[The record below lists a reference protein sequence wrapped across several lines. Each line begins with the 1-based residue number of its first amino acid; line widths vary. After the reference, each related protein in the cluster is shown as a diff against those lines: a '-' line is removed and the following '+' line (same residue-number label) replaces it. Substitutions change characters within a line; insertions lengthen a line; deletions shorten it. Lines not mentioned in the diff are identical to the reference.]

1 MERFMK
7 KQSLNPD
14 QYRRANR
21 TMCLILAIC
30 YLVYIIVEVINI
42 GKFGMSNGLIMRC
55 VFYGIMLLVSVI
67 AYKVLATRKSC
78 MLVFAVTFLIAY
90 GVLIFNNGVVV
101 ITMVFPALIGFM
113 IYLNSTLVG
122 IGCIGTLAIC
132 VVKCVM
138 LRVAGDMELFN
149 YGILITAGLIVA
161 IVGALSAISLLIDF
175 SKEDRA
181 VIERDA
187 AHRAEVAGIVA
198 GIVDDLNTD
207 FLEILDGLRELQS
220 GMTSA
225 DAAVADISDSSEGTA
240 HAVNHQAEMTSH
252 IQESLESTNTL
263 ASDARETTDRL
274 SDVVQDGKKH
284 ADDLLEQSNIV
295 DRNVMKISG
304 TIELLAE
311 NVKKV
316 SGITE
321 AIVNISS
328 QTNLLALNAS
338 IEAARAGEAGRGFA
352 VVAEEIRKLAEE
364 TQNSTELI
372 TAIINEL
379 TNVTSETQD
388 EIMESTE
395 CINVQRKK
403 VDEVNA
409 SFTKVEKGMRQLKAN
424 VEKMSRE
431 VESVLQA
438 NAAIVDS
445 ITMLS
450 ASSEEVSAGA
460 HSCKETIDT
469 AYDNLGRFSEK
480 VDGTFEQLKTLE
492 ETASV

>member
-138 LRVAGDMELFN
+138 LRAAGDMELFN

-161 IVGALSAISLLIDF
+161 IVGAISAISLLIDF

-274 SDVVQDGKKH
+274 SDVVQDGKNL

-364 TQNSTELI
+364 TQTSTELI
-372 TAIINEL
+372 TAIISEL
-379 TNVTSETQD
+379 TNVTKETQD

-424 VEKMSRE
+424 VENMSRE

>member
-78 MLVFAVTFLIAY
+78 MLVFALTFLIAY

-138 LRVAGDMELFN
+138 LRAAGDMELFN

-161 IVGALSAISLLIDF
+161 IVGAISAISLLIDF

-274 SDVVQDGKKH
+274 SDVVQDGKNL

-338 IEAARAGEAGRGFA
+338 IEAARADEAGRGFA

-364 TQNSTELI
+364 TQTSTELI
-372 TAIINEL
+372 TAIISEL
-379 TNVTSETQD
+379 TNVTKETQD

-424 VEKMSRE
+424 VENMSRE